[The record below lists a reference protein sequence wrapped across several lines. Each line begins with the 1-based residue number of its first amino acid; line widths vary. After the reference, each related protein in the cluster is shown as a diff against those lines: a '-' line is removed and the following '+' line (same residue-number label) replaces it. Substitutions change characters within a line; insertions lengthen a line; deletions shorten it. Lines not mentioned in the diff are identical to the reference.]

1 MEAPHR
7 RYNMILDGIGEIGTK
22 FEQMLIYLIGEPAVV
37 LIRPFRMLLL
47 RVFSVCLYYIVGVIY
62 YTSVEHWNIANSVY
76 FITVSV
82 STVGYGQF
90 HPTTDGARVFTA
102 FYIIVGLLFVL
113 TAVDEFARH
122 FIVEF
127 QRTVV
132 RSLYPQSTKLVR
144 PFTLS

>member
-1 MEAPHR
+1 MEAPHP
-7 RYNMILDGIGEIGTK
+7 RYNKILDGVAEVGSK
-22 FEQMLIYLIGEPAVV
+22 FEQILINLLGEPTVN

-47 RVFSVCLYYIVGVIY
+47 RIFSVCLYYIVGVIY
-62 YTSVEHWNIANSVY
+62 YHTVEHWSIVNCIY

-90 HPTTDGARVFTA
+90 HATNDGSRVFTA
-102 FYIIVGLLFVL
+102 FYILVGLAFVL

-132 RSLYPQSTKLVR
+132 RSLYPHSTKLVCQ
-144 PFTLS
+144 